1 MHDHCHV
8 MFLICSSKEMD
19 QVYVLCETFDDW
31 LQLSFLCGVDQ
42 DN

>member
-8 MFLICSSKEMD
+8 VFLIYSSKEID

-31 LQLSFLCGVDQ
+31 L
-42 DN
+42 